1 MKYLWHNL
9 GSQKLRA
16 SVKRTAR
23 LKINKIQITWLKGTL
38 QIDQPID
45 RNCSLKIMILGINL
59 PARPHSAQL
68 TISSGSPVFLFILES
83 PRQKSQQADGLIL
96 PSGPRLGPC
105 WGPVGGPSGFE
116 PCGFL
121 LEFPLPGVPVEL

>member
-1 MKYLWHNL
+1 MAQSRFLEAPRVRQVDGEIKNY
-9 GSQKLRA
+9 
-16 SVKRTAR
+16 
-23 LKINKIQITWLKGTL
+23 NKIQITWLKGTL

-83 PRQKSQQADGLIL
+83 PRQKSQ
-96 PSGPRLGPC
+96 
-105 WGPVGGPSGFE
+105 
-116 PCGFL
+116 
-121 LEFPLPGVPVEL
+121 